1 MSWLG
6 TLVALARAGRTTLIP
21 DPAAARGQHQTVEM
35 HQAQPPAHR
44 ERPAAVP
51 AQQQLHQTRPH
62 GAALVVAPEA
72 TVQPG
77 LRLVAPTKDAAAV
90 AAAVASLAA
99 IRPMPAAHP
108 GFLLQ
113 ERQCRLLEEPLG
125 LASPRQ
131 PLLRQGQS
139 GAVEAALA
147 GHRM

>member
-21 DPAAARGQHQTVEM
+21 DPAAARGRRRTE
-35 HQAQPPAHR
+35 ATRPAPQLVHR

-62 GAALVVAPEA
+62 GAVPAAARGVMVLPALHLGV
-72 TVQPG
+72 
-77 LRLVAPTKDAAAV
+77 PTKDAAAV

-99 IRPMPAAHP
+99 IRPMPAAHQ

-113 ERQCRLLEEPLG
+113 ERQCRLLAEPLG
-125 LASPRQ
+125 LAGPRQ

-139 GAVEAALA
+139 GAVEAALE